1 MTLTVK
7 LNESYFLPNESVS
20 GTVTWK
26 LEKNQIANE
35 VIVMLKWY
43 TDGKSDEDMQVI
55 AQEKVSHPDS
65 EGSHDFTL
73 QLPQF
78 PWSYEGQLFSI
89 KWCIEAQ
96 INKKIQIINIIC
108 SPKKKLIEQTRSDLN
123 PCFDTFCLLSSPFYR
138 CKSTKMTTYRVNN
151 ILCQST
157 VSIKNAFVYPSTSI
171 KNHYMKRYLLCLSS
185 VLMNKQNELKFLI
198 KKEFCWD

>member
-1 MTLTVK
+1 MTLSVK

-35 VIVMLKWY
+35 VIVRLKWY

-55 AQEKVSHPDS
+55 AQEKISHPNS
-65 EGSHDFTL
+65 EGSHEFSL

-96 INKKIQIINIIC
+96 INKETQIINIIC
-108 SPKKKLIEQTRSDLN
+108 SPKKE
-123 PCFDTFCLLSSPFYR
+123 PYR
-138 CKSTKMTTYRVNN
+138 
-151 ILCQST
+151 
-157 VSIKNAFVYPSTSI
+157 A
-171 KNHYMKRYLLCLSS
+171 
-185 VLMNKQNELKFLI
+185 NKIRPESLF
-198 KKEFCWD
+198 